1 MRACFKEDE
10 RDFCV
15 LAAHENGRVVRENV
29 STVVQLC
36 LQGMPTDYFFAGFAF
51 AAAGFA
57 LVDLAAVA
65 FAAGFALVALAAAG
79 LALVD
84 LAAVAFAAGL
94 AFVVFAAAGLA
105 LVDLAAVAL
114 AGVAFAAGFVDLAAP
129 AFAFGDFVAVAF
141 AAGFALVADLAAVL
155 FAAIP
160 NFLRGGD
167 E

>member
-1 MRACFKEDE
+1 MS
-10 RDFCV
+10 

-84 LAAVAFAAGL
+84 LAAVA
-94 AFVVFAAAGLA
+94 
-105 LVDLAAVAL
+105 L